1 MPISLQAALQEG
13 FQVGGS
19 TVESVNAAAVST
31 MSSDFGGTFMTS
43 SSSKGA
49 NASNS
54 FAGSSSRAR
63 YLGLSQREQR
73 AWQASNGASGN
84 LGGALSPHSK
94 ANCAPSVINWKLLA
108 RNNVLPGSSPVAW
121 T

>member
-19 TVESVNAAAVST
+19 TVESVNAVAASNLSLDF
-31 MSSDFGGTFMTS
+31 SSSFMTFT
-43 SSSKGA
+43 SSKGA

-54 FAGSSSRAR
+54 FAGSNRGQSISVQ
-63 YLGLSQREQR
+63 LNVGTG

-84 LGGALSPHSK
+84 LGGGALSTLQGQLR
-94 ANCAPSVINWKLLA
+94 AF
-108 RNNVLPGSSPVAW
+108 RNQLETFSS
-121 T
+121 